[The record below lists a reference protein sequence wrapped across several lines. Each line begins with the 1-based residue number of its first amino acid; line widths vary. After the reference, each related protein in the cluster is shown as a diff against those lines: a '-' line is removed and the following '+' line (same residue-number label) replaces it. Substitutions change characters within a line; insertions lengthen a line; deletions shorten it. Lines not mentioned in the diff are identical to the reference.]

1 MCILPGFS
9 VAEGVLL
16 NQEVFGMNKFPVQLV
31 VSDIDDTLIH
41 KEDHL
46 NEKIIQTIEELKRRG
61 IQFT

>member
-16 NQEVFGMNKFPVQLV
+16 NQEVFRMNKFPVQLV

-46 NEKIIQTIEELKRRG
+46 NER
-61 IQFT
+61 